1 MAIVPLVQVEEP
13 VRDRLLLY
21 ALKLGALT
29 ALALDR
35 RMNCT
40 SSLTTDSGVRV
51 VGLRVAPQP

>member
-13 VRDRLLLY
+13 VRDRLL
-21 ALKLGALT
+21 ALT